1 MMKFSLTNEFKEKL
15 RLEIKNQNIDFIQK
29 SFENTSYVDITELLY
44 EFDSID
50 SKYVLDN
57 IKIDISAKII
67 SELDE
72 DNRQNF
78 LKIYSANEIARYL
91 DIIDSDDGAD
101 ILSELFFEK
110 RNDVITSVK
119 DSEKS
124 KNLKELL
131 QYDEDVAGGLMAIE
145 LVKCNIN
152 WKINQCIELIKNQA
166 KNVENIYS
174 VYVTDDKGKLL
185 GTVSLKDIILAKDN
199 SSIKDVYDDYII
211 SVDTHMNQEEVAQI
225 MQKYDL
231 TVLPVINKRGKLL
244 GRITID
250 DVVDVIT
257 ETAEEERQIM
267 SGITSDVEE
276 DDSIWKL
283 SNARLPWLV
292 IGIVGGLFGAFFLG
306 SFENNYFKNNQMF
319 LSLSLFIPLIM
330 ATAGNVGIQ
339 SSSIVIQS
347 LSNPSAFESSVTNRL
362 FKVLLVSIINGV
374 VLSLLVYL
382 GLIAFDYFGYLDFGI
397 YSKTALIVSVSLFS
411 IVMLS
416 SLLGTITPIILD
428 KLNFNPALASGPFI
442 TTTNDLI
449 ALAIY
454 FIVALLLGGI

>member
-1 MMKFSLTNEFKEKL
+1 MKFSLTNEFKDRL
-15 RLEIKNQNIDFIQK
+15 REEILSSNIDFIQK
-29 SFENTSYVDITELLY
+29 SFEGISYVDITELLY
-44 EFDSID
+44 EFNSKD
-50 SKYVLDN
+50 SKFILD
-57 IKIDISAKII
+57 IIDFEVSAKII

-72 DNRQNF
+72 DNRKNF
-78 LKIYSANEIARYL
+78 LKIFSADEVAKIV

-101 ILSELFFEK
+101 ILSEL
-110 RNDVITSVK
+110 DVDFRSNVISLIE

-131 QYDEDVAGGLMAIE
+131 RYDEDVAGGLMAIE

-152 WKINQCIELIKNQA
+152 WKINQCIDLIKIQA
-166 KNVENIYS
+166 ENVSNIYS
-174 VYVTDDKGKLL
+174 VYVTDNKGTLL
-185 GTVSLKDIILAKDN
+185 GKVSLKDILLAKDN
-199 SSIKDVYDDYII
+199 SRIKDVYDDFII
-211 SVDTHMNQEEVAQI
+211 SVDAKMNQEEVSQI

-306 SFENNYFKNNQMF
+306 SFESNYINNNQVF
-319 LSLSLFIPLIM
+319 LSLSFFIPLIM

-347 LSNPSAFESSVTNRL
+347 LSNPSAFENTVSERL
-362 FKVLLVSIINGV
+362 FKVLLVSILNGI
-374 VLSLLVYL
+374 VLSIIV
-382 GLIAFDYFGYLDFGI
+382 YFGLLISDYYSILDFTI
-397 YSKTALIVSVSLFS
+397 YSQTALIVSISLFS
-411 IVMLS
+411 IVMVS

-449 ALAIY
+449 ALVIY
-454 FIVALLLGGI
+454 FIVALSLGGF

>member
-1 MMKFSLTNEFKEKL
+1 MKFSLTNEFKDRL
-15 RLEIKNQNIDFIQK
+15 REEILSSNIDFIQK
-29 SFENTSYVDITELLY
+29 SFEGISYVDITELLY
-44 EFDSID
+44 EFNSKD
-50 SKYVLDN
+50 SKFILD
-57 IKIDISAKII
+57 IIDFEVSAKII

-72 DNRQNF
+72 DNRKNF
-78 LKIYSANEIARYL
+78 LKIFSADEVAKIVN
-91 DIIDSDDGAD
+91 IIDSDDGAD
-101 ILSELFFEK
+101 ILSEL
-110 RNDVITSVK
+110 DVDFRSNVISLIE

-131 QYDEDVAGGLMAIE
+131 RYDEDVAGGLMAIE

-152 WKINQCIELIKNQA
+152 WKINQCIDLIKIQA
-166 KNVENIYS
+166 ENVSNIYS
-174 VYVTDDKGKLL
+174 VYVTDNKGTLL
-185 GTVSLKDIILAKDN
+185 GKVSLKDILLAKDN
-199 SSIKDVYDDYII
+199 SRIKDVYDDFII
-211 SVDTHMNQEEVAQI
+211 SVDAKMNQEEVSQI

-306 SFENNYFKNNQMF
+306 SFESNYINNNQVF
-319 LSLSLFIPLIM
+319 LSLSFFIPLIM

-347 LSNPSAFESSVTNRL
+347 LSNPSAFENTVSERL
-362 FKVLLVSIINGV
+362 FKVLLVSILNGI
-374 VLSLLVYL
+374 VLSIIV
-382 GLIAFDYFGYLDFGI
+382 YFGLLISDYYSILDFTI
-397 YSKTALIVSVSLFS
+397 YSQTALIVSISLFS
-411 IVMLS
+411 IVMVS

-449 ALAIY
+449 ALVIY
-454 FIVALLLGGI
+454 FIVALSLGGF

>member
-1 MMKFSLTNEFKEKL
+1 MKFSLTNNFKEKL
-15 RLEIKNQNIDFIQK
+15 RNEIQNHNVNFIKK
-29 SFENTSYVDITELLY
+29 SFEGISYVDITELLI
-44 EFDSID
+44 EFDSND
-50 SKYVLDN
+50 SKYVIDN
-57 IKIDISAKII
+57 IDIETSAMII

-72 DNRQNF
+72 DDRKNF
-78 LKIYSANEIARYL
+78 LKIFSAEELAKFL
-91 DIIDSDDGAD
+91 ELIDSDDGAD
-101 ILSELFFEK
+101 ILSELSEDF
-110 RNDVITSVK
+110 RNKVISEI
-119 DSEKS
+119 DDEEKS

-131 QYDEDVAGGLMAIE
+131 QYDDDVAGGLMAIE

-152 WKINQCIELIKNQA
+152 WKINQCIELIKKQA
-166 KNVENIYS
+166 ENVSNIYS
-174 VYVTDDKGKLL
+174 VYVTDNKGKLL
-185 GTVSLKDIILAKDN
+185 GKVSLKEIILAKDN
-199 SSIKDVYDDYII
+199 SRIKDVYDDYII
-211 SVDTHMNQEEVAQI
+211 SVDAKMNQEEVSQI

-231 TVLPVINKRGKLL
+231 TVLPVVNKRGKLL

-257 ETAEEERQIM
+257 ENAEEERQIM

-283 SNARLPWLV
+283 SNARLPWLI
-292 IGIVGGLFGAFFLG
+292 IGILGGLFGAFFLG
-306 SFENNYFKNNQMF
+306 SFENNYFKDNQVF
-319 LSLSLFIPLIM
+319 LSLSFFIPLIM

-347 LSNPSAFESSVTNRL
+347 LSNPSAFENTVYERL
-362 FKVLLVSIINGV
+362 FKVLLVSILNGV
-374 VLSLLVYL
+374 VLSILVYL
-382 GLIAFDYFGYLDFGI
+382 GLLISDYYSVLDFGL
-397 YSKTALIVSVSLFS
+397 YSQTALIVSVSLFS
-411 IVMLS
+411 IVMVS

-454 FIVALLLGGI
+454 FIVALSLGGF

>member
-1 MMKFSLTNEFKEKL
+1 MKFSLTNQFKEKL
-15 RLEIKNQNIDFIQK
+15 KDEIQNQNVDFIK
-29 SFENTSYVDITELLY
+29 SSFDGISYIDITELLS
-44 EFDSID
+44 EFNSVD
-50 SKYVLDN
+50 SKYVIDN
-57 IKIDISAKII
+57 IDIETSAMII

-72 DNRQNF
+72 DDRKNF
-78 LKIYSANEIARYL
+78 LKIFSAKEISKFIM
-91 DIIDSDDGAD
+91 IIDSDDAVD
-101 ILSELFFEK
+101 VLSELDEEK
-110 RNDVITSVK
+110 RDKTILEINDL
-119 DSEKS
+119 EKS
-124 KNLKELL
+124 KNLKKLL
-131 QYDEDVAGGLMAIE
+131 KYDDNVAGGLMAIE

-152 WKINQCIELIKNQA
+152 WKINQCIDLIKKQA
-166 KNVENIYS
+166 ENVSNIYS
-174 VYVTDDKGKLL
+174 VYVTDNKGKLL
-185 GTVSLKDIILAKDN
+185 GKVSLKDIILAKDN
-199 SSIKDVYDDYII
+199 SRIKDVYDDYII
-211 SVDTHMNQEEVAQI
+211 SVDANMDQEEVSQI

-276 DDSIWKL
+276 DDSVWEL
-283 SNARLPWLV
+283 SNARLPWLI
-292 IGIVGGLFGAFFLG
+292 IGILGGLFGAFFLG
-306 SFENNYFKNNQMF
+306 SFENNYFKDNQIF
-319 LSLSLFIPLIM
+319 LSLSFFIPLIM

-362 FKVLLVSIINGV
+362 FKVLFVSIINGI
-374 VLSLLVYL
+374 VLSIIVYSGLLL
-382 GLIAFDYFGYLDFGI
+382 FDYLNYLDFEL
-397 YSKTALIVSVSLFS
+397 YSQTASIVSISLFS
-411 IVMLS
+411 IVIVS
-416 SLLGTITPIILD
+416 SVLGTITPIILD

-454 FIVALLLGGI
+454 FFVALFLGGI